1 MRKPDWAKIAAVVV
15 FATLAASAAYA
26 LANALLAP
34 SELAPG
40 AEFRKV
46 KSDYVLMFI
55 QCALGILVMFLP
67 SMIERRWR
75 IEVPG
80 AMYFAFVAFLYAAI
94 YLGEIRSFYY
104 RIPDWDMVLHGF
116 SGLMLGS
123 LGFSVVSLLND
134 SEKVSIR
141 LSPVFVALFAFSF
154 AVLLGVLW
162 EVYEFALDG
171 LLGLNMQKY
180 ALEDGTR
187 LVGRGALA
195 DTMGDLIVDSLGAL
209 ATSVAGWFSL
219 KHRKGWVE
227 RLELRR
233 SPSASGGKAADARGA
248 ADMGG
253 TGAGTAAAA
262 AAGPGPTAADG
273 GKRGRKGRSVT

>member
-1 MRKPDWAKIAAVVV
+1 MKQPDWAKIAAIVV

-40 AEFRKV
+40 DGFRKV

-94 YLGEIRSFYY
+94 YLGETPMLFALAFL
-104 RIPDWDMVLHGF
+104 VLFTIGGF

-141 LSPVFVALFAFSF
+141 LSPLFVALFAFSF
-154 AVLLGVLW
+154 AVSLGVLW

-209 ATSVAGWFSL
+209 ATSAAGWFSL

>member
-26 LANALLAP
+26 LASALLAP

-154 AVLLGVLW
+154 AVSLGVLW

-209 ATSVAGWFSL
+209 ATSAAGWFSL

-233 SPSASGGKAADARGA
+233 SPARTG
-248 ADMGG
+248 
-253 TGAGTAAAA
+253 GAG
-262 AAGPGPTAADG
+262 AAGPGPTVGAGSASGAGADKSEG
-273 GKRGRKGRSVT
+273 A